1 MEALAIP
8 GFQVNLNMN
17 LSSYMS
23 QDLIAFIDASTRDE
37 AIQALV
43 DTLRDTQTISDA
55 EAFNHAIL
63 EREKLVSTGIG
74 MGVAL
79 PHAKMEMCH
88 SFFICV
94 GILNK
99 GVNWKAIDN
108 APVRIVFMIGGP
120 DDKQTEYLQILSNLT
135 QFIKKEEVRK
145 KLLTL
150 NSKEAIMELF
160 NNLNN

>member
-1 MEALAIP
+1 MKP
-8 GFQVNLNMN
+8 

-23 QDLIAFIDASTRDE
+23 PDLIAFIDAETRDE
-37 AIQALV
+37 AIEMLV
-43 DTLRDTQTISDA
+43 DTLGKANAVSDIK
-55 EAFNHAIL
+55 AFNQAIL
-63 EREKLVSTGIG
+63 DREKLVSTGIG

-79 PHAKMEMCH
+79 PHAKMEICQ
-88 SFFICV
+88 SFFICL
-94 GILNK
+94 GILSK

-108 APVRIVFMIGGP
+108 APVRIIFMIGGP

-135 QFIKKEEVRK
+135 QFIKKEDIRK

-160 NNLNN
+160 NNLNT

>member
-1 MEALAIP
+1 MKP
-8 GFQVNLNMN
+8 
-17 LSSYMS
+17 LSSYMKP
-23 QDLIAFIDASTRDE
+23 DLIVFLDATMRDE
-37 AIQALV
+37 AIQTLV
-43 DTLRDTQTISDA
+43 DTLGTTNTVSDA
-55 EAFNHAIL
+55 KAFNQAIL
-63 EREKLVSTGIG
+63 DREKLVSTGIG

-79 PHAKMEMCH
+79 PHAKMEICH
-88 SFFICV
+88 SFFICL

-135 QFIKKEEVRK
+135 QFIKKEDIRK

-160 NNLNN
+160 NNPDN